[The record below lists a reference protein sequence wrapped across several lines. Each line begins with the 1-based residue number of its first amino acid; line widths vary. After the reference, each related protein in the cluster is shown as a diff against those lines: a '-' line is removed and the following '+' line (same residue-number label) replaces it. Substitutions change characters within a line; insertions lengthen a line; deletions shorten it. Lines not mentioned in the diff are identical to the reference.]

1 MIIKGEEET
10 GIKELSWIMRI
21 AKKFQ
26 SHIFVKEKYIYYY
39 NDDNYTISQVG
50 NWKIAQSFYE
60 IAVQYCKK
68 IDLEN
73 MEFAKALDEIR
84 SNSTMELMKITSIK
98 DNDTIEF
105 LHTNHENHVDYAK
118 QVSNNS
124 EDSNLT
130 QTEGLEIKQMIK
142 SLTEV
147 VERLSNKIEKTIENP
162 NYASMLSVQA
172 SPVGGHEYYSFDINN
187 SDDTM
192 VSDSKDPHFFYT
204 MPRKKSGR
212 PKKL

>member
-10 GIKELSWIMRI
+10 EIKELSWIMRI

-26 SHIFVKEKYIYYY
+26 SYTFAKEKYIYYY

-50 NWKIAQSFYE
+50 NWKIDQSLYE
-60 IAVQYCKK
+60 IAVEYCKK
-68 IDLEN
+68 IHLEN
-73 MEFAKALDEIR
+73 MQFAKALDEIR
-84 SNSTMELMKITSIK
+84 SNSTMELMKITSIN

-105 LHTNHENHVDYAK
+105 LHTIRELKSNQQKENI
-118 QVSNNS
+118 
-124 EDSNLT
+124 
-130 QTEGLEIKQMIK
+130 EIKQMIQ
-142 SLTEV
+142 SLTEI
-147 VERLSNKIEKTIENP
+147 VEQLSNKVEKTIENP

-172 SPVGGHEYYSFDINN
+172 SPVGGHEYYSFDIN

-204 MPRKKSGR
+204 MPRKKPGR
-212 PKKL
+212 PNKL